1 MNGLNKVEV
10 VISGEVFTLVANEDA
25 EYILKLARYID
36 KKTGELKGSK
46 SSANINPATRSLL
59 IAINIADDL
68 FKETERGE
76 RLDAANKAFSR
87 EIDEEKKL
95 NGDLSSEIIKLTMEN
110 RDLRDRIARLESR
123 LNDTKRELGD
133 YIDALEAAPTN
144 LKTIPMPTTDAKR
157 QFGKGR

>member
-1 MNGLNKVEV
+1 MDGLNKVEV
-10 VISGEVFTLVANEDA
+10 VISGEVFTLVASEEA

-76 RLDAANKAFSR
+76 RLDVSNKALSR
-87 EIDEEKKL
+87 EVEEEKKL

-110 RDLRDRIARLESR
+110 RDLRDRIAKLENRLD
-123 LNDTKRELGD
+123 DTKRELGD
-133 YIDALEAAPTN
+133 YIDAFDAAAPN
-144 LKTIPMPTTDAKR
+144 LKVHPMPSGEAR
-157 QFGKGR
+157 RAHNKGR